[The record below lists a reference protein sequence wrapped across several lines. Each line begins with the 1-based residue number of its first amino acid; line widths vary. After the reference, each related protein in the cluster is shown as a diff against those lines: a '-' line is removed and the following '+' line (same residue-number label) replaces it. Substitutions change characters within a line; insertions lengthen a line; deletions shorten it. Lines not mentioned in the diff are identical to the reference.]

1 MVRFFKKECA
11 FRIQLKGSKCYCY
24 IKDGCSSILGGES
37 FNTIYA
43 TILKKV
49 NFGGTPLQ

>member
-1 MVRFFKKECA
+1 MFF
-11 FRIQLKGSKCYCY
+11 Y
-24 IKDGCSSILGGES
+24 IKDGCSSIVGGES

-49 NFGGTPLQ
+49 KFVGTALQ

>member
-1 MVRFFKKECA
+1 MECS
-11 FRIQLKGSKCYCY
+11 FRIQLKGSKGYYY
-24 IKDGCSSILGGES
+24 IKDGCSSIIGVES

-49 NFGGTPLQ
+49 SFGDTPLQ